1 MLHMLHM
8 QHMHHPH
15 CRGTLAASLAV
26 CNYSHHVAALVLG
39 RLKDG
44 IYVEKEL
51 LVPSLS
57 A

>member
-1 MLHMLHM
+1 MLHML
-8 QHMHHPH
+8 HMHHPH

-26 CNYSHHVAALVLG
+26 CNYSHHVAVLVLG

-44 IYVEKEL
+44 IHVEKEL
-51 LVPSLS
+51 LVPSLI